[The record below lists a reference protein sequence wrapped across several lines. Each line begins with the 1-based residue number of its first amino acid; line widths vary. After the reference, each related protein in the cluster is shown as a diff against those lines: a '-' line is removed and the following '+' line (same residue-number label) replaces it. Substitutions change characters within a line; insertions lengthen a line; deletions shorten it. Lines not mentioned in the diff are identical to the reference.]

1 MAAVTAALVKE
12 LREITGAGMLD
23 CKKALEEAEAN
34 IERAIEILREKGL
47 SKAAKKSDRIA
58 AMGLVRTAFA
68 EGSKSAAIVEINS
81 ETDFVAKNE
90 DFVNFVENVTK
101 IVLDNEV
108 ADVEELKNVRYS
120 DENTVGEELTSK
132 IATIGENLSI
142 RRFAKFGEEG
152 VVYTGYT
159 HSNGLIAVIVGL
171 KTDASI
177 GEVEALGKDVAMQVA
192 SMNPKFLDRS
202 SVDEDYIAHEREILR
217 NLVINEGKPENM
229 VDRIVDGKIEKEISE
244 VCLLSQKFVKNGDFT
259 VGKYVE
265 EVAKE
270 LGKEIQVVSMLR
282 YEVGEGIEKKEE
294 NFAEEVAA
302 QMKK

>member
-1 MAAVTAALVKE
+1 MAGVTAALVKE

-23 CKKALEEAEAN
+23 CKKALVEAEAS

-58 AMGLVRTAFA
+58 AMGLVRTAFNEDA
-68 EGSKSAAIVEINS
+68 TNAALVEINS

-90 DFVNFVENVTK
+90 DFVGFVENISE
-101 IVLDNEV
+101 IVLANDV
-108 ADVEELKNVRYS
+108 ADVDALKEVKYS
-120 DENTVGEELTSK
+120 DENSVGEELTSK

-142 RRFAKFGEEG
+142 RRFAKFAEEG

-159 HSNGLIAVIVGL
+159 HSNGLIAVIIGL
-171 KTDASI
+171 KTEASAA
-177 GEVEALGKDVAMQVA
+177 EVEALGKDVAMQVA

-202 SVDEDYIAHEREILR
+202 FVDADYIDHEREILR

-244 VCLLSQKFVKNGDFT
+244 VCLLSQKFVKNGDLT
-259 VGKYVE
+259 VGQYVE

-270 LGKEIQVVSMLR
+270 IGKEIQVVSMIR

-302 QMKK
+302 QMKR

>member
-1 MAAVTAALVKE
+1 MAGVTAALVKE

-23 CKKALEEAEAN
+23 CKKALVEAEAS

-58 AMGLVRTAFA
+58 AMGLVRTAFNEDA
-68 EGSKSAAIVEINS
+68 TNAALVEINS

-90 DFVNFVENVTK
+90 DFVGFVENISE
-101 IVLDNEV
+101 IVLANDV
-108 ADVEELKNVRYS
+108 ADVDALKEVKYS
-120 DENTVGEELTSK
+120 DENSVGEELTSK

-142 RRFAKFGEEG
+142 RRFAKFAEEG

-159 HSNGLIAVIVGL
+159 HSNGLIAVIIGL
-171 KTDASI
+171 KTEASAA
-177 GEVEALGKDVAMQVA
+177 EVEALGKDVAMQVA

-202 SVDEDYIAHEREILR
+202 FVDADYIAHEREILR

-244 VCLLSQKFVKNGDFT
+244 VCLLSQKFVKNGDLT
-259 VGKYVE
+259 VGQYVE

-270 LGKEIQVVSMLR
+270 IGKEIQVVSMIR

-302 QMKK
+302 QMKR